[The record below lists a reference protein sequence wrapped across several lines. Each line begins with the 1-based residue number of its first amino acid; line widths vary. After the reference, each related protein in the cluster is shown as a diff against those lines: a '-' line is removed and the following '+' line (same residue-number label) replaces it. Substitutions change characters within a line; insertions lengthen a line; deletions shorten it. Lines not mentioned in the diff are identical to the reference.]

1 MRLSAA
7 EKMEI
12 IKMVEQ
18 SHLGVKATLQHIGIH
33 RSTFYSWYDRYVR
46 FGEPGLENKDSKHHC
61 VWNKIPQEIQSAII
75 DFALNNPELS
85 ARELAIRYAEAS
97 KYFVSESTVYRLL
110 KKRGLLTAPNYV
122 VLSAADEFKDKT
134 LRVNEMWQTDFT
146 YFKIKG
152 WGWYYLSTI
161 LDDYSRYI
169 IHWELCSTMKAADAM
184 RTVEQA
190 LRKAKIKTNPQPRL
204 LSDNGSCY
212 ISGELKS
219 YLVKKEVEHI
229 RGKPMH
235 PQTQGKIERYHRTM
249 KNRILLEHYYSPEEL
264 ERALVEFVDFYNNNR
279 LHESLGNLAPADV
292 YFKRGDKIL
301 KEREVIKQKTIIQRR
316 INHLL
321 QNHNQS
327 LNFV

>member
-7 EKMEI
+7 EKIEI

-18 SHLGVKATLQHIGIH
+18 SPFGVKATLEQLGIR
-33 RSTFYSWYDRYVR
+33 RSTFYTWYDCYLK
-46 FGEPGLENKDSKHHC
+46 FGESGFTNNSTKHR
-61 VWNKIPQEIQSAII
+61 VIWNKIPQAIENQI
-75 DFALNNPELS
+75 VDFSLENPTLS
-85 ARELAIRYAEAS
+85 SREVAVRYTEAQQ
-97 KYFVSESTVYRLL
+97 YFISESTVYRLL

-122 VLSAADEFKDKT
+122 LLSAADEFEDKT

-169 IHWELCSTMKAADAM
+169 VHWELCSTMKASDAI

-190 LRKAKIKTNPQPRL
+190 LSKAKIKSNNKPRL

-219 YLVKKEVEHI
+219 FLSKRSIEHI

-249 KNRILLEHYYSPEEL
+249 KNRILLENYFSPIEL
-264 ERALVEFVDFYNNNR
+264 ENALNDFINYYNNNR
-279 LHESLGNLAPADV
+279 LHESLGNLAPVDV
-292 YFKRGDKIL
+292 YFNRGDQIL
-301 KEREVIKQKTIIQRR
+301 KKREKIKQKTIFQRR
-316 INHLL
+316 VNHMLKN
-321 QNHNQS
+321 QNNS
-327 LNFV
+327 LSFV

>member
-1 MRLSAA
+1 MRMSAA

-12 IKMVEQ
+12 IRMVEQ
-18 SHLGVKATLQHIGIH
+18 SPIGVKNTLEQLGIH
-33 RSTFYSWYDRYVR
+33 RSTFYSWYDRYVK
-46 FGEPGLENKDSKHHC
+46 FGEIGLEATRLKHQC
-61 VWNKIPQEIQSAII
+61 VWNKIPAEIELQII
-75 DFALNNPELS
+75 DFALDNPELS
-85 ARELAIRYAEAS
+85 ARELAIHYAQSSE
-97 KYFVSESTVYRLL
+97 YFVSESTVYRLL

-152 WGWYYLSTI
+152 WGWYYLSTV
-161 LDDYSRYI
+161 LDDFSRHI
-169 IHWELCSTMKAADAM
+169 VHWELCSTMKAEDAA

-190 LRKAKIKTNPQPRL
+190 LEKAKIKNTAKPKL

-212 ISGELKS
+212 VSGKLKS
-219 YLVKKEVEHI
+219 YLSKRGVKHI
-229 RGKPMH
+229 HGKPMH

-264 ERALVEFVDFYNNNR
+264 ERALAEFVDYYNNSR
-279 LHESLGNLAPADV
+279 LHESLNNLTPADV
-292 YFKRGDKIL
+292 YFKRGEKIL
-301 KEREVIKQKTIIQRR
+301 KQREEIKQKTILQRR

-321 QNHNQS
+321 QIQNQS
-327 LNFV
+327 LSFV